1 MQPMHMSSL
10 MSSAQPIVSQNW
22 QTQTYDI
29 IFVEIEKL
37 LERKCDIK
45 Q

>member
-10 MSSAQPIVSQNW
+10 MSSAQPIVSLNKR
-22 QTQTYDI
+22 TQTNDM